1 MAIPNIQKLSYA
13 ELAELQ
19 SRVNRMI
26 DQRRTEEQAK
36 IREMAAEL
44 AAEAGFSLEEV
55 VANGGADKRGSR
67 KGVKVAFKYRN
78 PKNPSQTWT
87 GRGRQPRWL
96 VAELEKGKKREAFLI
111 Q

>member
-1 MAIPNIQKLSYA
+1 VAIPNIQKLSYA
-13 ELAELQ
+13 ELVELQ
-19 SRVNRMI
+19 VRVNSMI
-26 DQRRTEEQAK
+26 DQRRAEEQAK
-36 IREMAAEL
+36 VREMAAEL

-55 VANGGADKRGSR
+55 VANGGADRRGNR
-67 KGVKVAFKYRN
+67 KGVKVALKYRN

>member
-1 MAIPNIQKLSYA
+1 MAIPNIQKLSLA
-13 ELAELQ
+13 ELVELQ
-19 SRVNRMI
+19 SRVNGMI
-26 DQRRTEEQAK
+26 DLRRTEEQAK
-36 IREMAAEL
+36 VREMAAEL

-55 VANGGADKRGSR
+55 LANGGANKRAKR
-67 KGVKVAFKYRN
+67 KGVKVELKYRN

>member
-1 MAIPNIQKLSYA
+1 VAIPNIQKLSYA
-13 ELAELQ
+13 ELVELQ
-19 SRVNRMI
+19 SRVNGLI
-26 DQRRTEEQAK
+26 DQRRSEEQAK

-44 AAEAGFSLEEV
+44 AAGAGFSLEEV
-55 VANGGADKRGSR
+55 VANGEAGKRGTR
-67 KGVKVAFKYRN
+67 KGVKVALKYRN
-78 PKNPSQTWT
+78 PKDPSQTWT